1 MGPLQQPTFFIGI
14 ERKQGPERAG
24 SSLPYA
30 PNLRD
35 RGVGEGRNK
44 AIRAGARA
52 VESVGL

>member
-1 MGPLQQPTFFIGI
+1 MGPLQQLQTFQWVKL
-14 ERKQGPERAG
+14 KQGPERAG

-44 AIRAGARA
+44 DIRAGARA